1 VWEGHVEL
9 LKSTFQFGIKFWK
22 TLHTFVDDAT
32 FTKKFDDSE
41 ILKMFIGA
49 KSQYLSQQNLDHVRN
64 VCETSNYVFLKFLNL
79 NYLVKLKNQKTII
92 GESSNY

>member
-1 VWEGHVEL
+1 
-9 LKSTFQFGIKFWK
+9 
-22 TLHTFVDDAT
+22 LHTFVDDAT

-49 KSQYLSQQNLDHVRN
+49 KSQYLSQQNLDHVGN
-64 VCETSNYVFLKFLNL
+64 VCKTCNYVFLKFLNL

-92 GESSNY
+92 GESRNY